1 MKKHCSALAT
11 FYILLAS
18 ALFLI
23 PANAAAPSKLHD
35 ADKLYS
41 ILERRVDLMKWV
53 ALDKWKHHKP
63 IEDLPRE
70 KVVLQ
75 KTRKQATN
83 AGILYIDDLTRT
95 QIKIAKNEQ
104 HRWMEKWKKHGLLI
118 NQPGP
123 TLDNLRKQLDNLSN
137 ELISSLW
144 ETLSLLRNDKLHPR
158 LHAALNDKL
167 KNLPLDERNM
177 LWKALLKLRAST
189 QQTH

>member
-1 MKKHCSALAT
+1 
-11 FYILLAS
+11 LLAS

-53 ALDKWKHHKP
+53 AMDKWKNSKP

-70 KVVLQ
+70 KIVLQ
-75 KTRKQATN
+75 KTRKQAAE
-83 AGILYIDDLTRT
+83 AGILYIDDLTRA
-95 QIKIAKNEQ
+95 QIQIAKNEQ
-104 HRWMEKWKKHGLLI
+104 HRWMEKWNKQGLPK
-118 NQPGP
+118 NQTGP
-123 TLDNLRKQLDNLSN
+123 TLVELRKQLDDLSN
-137 ELISSLW
+137 ELISSLQ
-144 ETLSLLRNDKLHPR
+144 ETLPLLRNDKLHPR

-167 KNLPLDERNM
+167 KKLPIEERNM
-177 LWKALLKLRAST
+177 MWKALLKLRAST